1 MFDISWGEL
10 LIIGVVALIVI
21 GPKELPGVLRTVGQW
36 MAKVRRM
43 AAEFQDQFREAMR
56 EAELEELK
64 KKVDDISSGAVSHAN
79 FDPIGTIRNEIS
91 TIRNEFEKT
100 VGEPPRL
107 DEPVSDQKPTE
118 PTPGASSFPASD
130 VASAEAQS
138 APVGSEP
145 GSSAGVRKTGDAA

>member
-10 LIIGVVALIVI
+10 LIIGVVALVVI

-43 AAEFQDQFREAMR
+43 ANEFQDQFREAMR

-64 KKVDDISSGAVSHAN
+64 KKVDDLGSGAAGYTN
-79 FDPIGTIRNEIS
+79 FDPIGTIRD
-91 TIRNEFEKT
+91 EFEKT

-107 DEPVSDQKPTE
+107 DGPVSDPKPAE
-118 PTPGASSFPASD
+118 PTPAAPSSDS
-130 VASAEAQS
+130 VSAETQP
-138 APVGSEP
+138 APAASEP
-145 GSSAGVRKTGDAA
+145 APSAEGRKSGDAA

>member
-10 LIIGVVALIVI
+10 LIIGMVALVVI

-64 KKVDDISSGAVSHAN
+64 KKVDDLGTGAAGYTN
-79 FDPIGTIRNEIS
+79 FDPIGTIRK
-91 TIRNEFEKT
+91 EFENT

-107 DEPVSDQKPTE
+107 DDPLSEPKPAGSMSE
-118 PTPGASSFPASD
+118 SPASASSTAASEPALPQPK
-130 VASAEAQS
+130 AEPS
-138 APVGSEP
+138 APVP
-145 GSSAGVRKTGDAA
+145 AGVAETRKPGDAA

>member
-10 LIIGVVALIVI
+10 LIIGVVALVVI

-43 AAEFQDQFREAMR
+43 ASEFQDQFREAMR

-64 KKVDDISSGAVSHAN
+64 KKVDDLSSGAASYTN
-79 FDPIGTIRNEIS
+79 FDPIG

-107 DEPVSDQKPTE
+107 DEPVSDPKPAE
-118 PTPGASSFPASD
+118 PPPAAPSSPPSD
-130 VASAEAQS
+130 GASAEAPPAPAAPEPAPS
-138 APVGSEP
+138 A
-145 GSSAGVRKTGDAA
+145 AARKTGDAA